1 MRYATSRGDAAWHRS
16 CAFHVREASQ
26 YSYYT
31 HIHITSRSA
40 SNVTCSMIP
49 ADVRAFIAHDA
60 GTCSPGSPPWTVS
73 RSRTLGA
80 GEWPADR
87 APALLDLRLND
98 GGWPAED
105 IRELEHRFGPVA
117 HAPIPP
123 ARLRRPDWEAAPTEA
138 PGPPWRISA
147 PALTGRGPS
156 VRARTPRRVPHPA
169 ADTAHR
175 PARQRDDRG
184 SDRPNDEPHQEQR
197 RRARGTGRRRG
208 PRTTGLHGAR

>member
-1 MRYATSRGDAAWHRS
+1 
-16 CAFHVREASQ
+16 
-26 YSYYT
+26 
-31 HIHITSRSA
+31 
-40 SNVTCSMIP
+40 MIP
-49 ADVRAFIAHDA
+49 ADARAFIAHDA
-60 GTCSPGSPPWTVS
+60 GTCSPGLPPWTVS

-105 IRELEHRFGPVA
+105 IRELGHRFGPVA

-156 VRARTPRRVPHPA
+156 VRRGLLAARLTPRQTRLIALHASGMTADQIARTMNLIRSSAGAHGEQ
-169 ADTAHR
+169 AD
-175 PARQRDDRG
+175 DGD
-184 SDRPNDEPHQEQR
+184 
-197 RRARGTGRRRG
+197 RARPDSTA
-208 PRTTGLHGAR
+208 LDE